1 MKIIFAQGNP
11 GKKYEKTR
19 HNVGFLALD
28 ALSATLDASWH
39 ESSKFNALIAEA
51 TVQVKSGNNDASN
64 GGDKNNGGDENN
76 ASDEK
81 VLLVKPLSFYNDTG
95 PIARALVDF
104 YKIAPAKDLLV
115 IHDELA
121 LPLGTLRL
129 REKGRDAGNNGIKSL
144 NSHLGQGYWRIR
156 VGTWTPLRNERDD
169 TDFVLSALTSDELT
183 LLHEKVYPVIEEFCG
198 DFIRGKGIGKSVK
211 VE

>member
-11 GKKYEKTR
+11 GTRYQNTR

-28 ALSATLDASWH
+28 AFAASLGATWR
-39 ESSKFNALIAEA
+39 ESGKFTSLIAETA
-51 TVQVKSGNNDASN
+51 I
-64 GGDKNNGGDENN
+64 GG
-76 ASDEK
+76 EK

-95 PIARALVDF
+95 LVARALVDF
-104 YKIAPAKDLLV
+104 YKISPATDFLV
-115 IHDELA
+115 LHDELA
-121 LPLGTLRL
+121 LPLGTVRF
-129 REKGRDAGNNGIKSL
+129 RTKGSDAGNNGIKSL

-169 TDFVLSALTSDELT
+169 TDFVLSAFTSDELT
-183 LLHEKVYPVIEEFCG
+183 LLHEKIYPVIEEFCG
-198 DFIRGKGIGKSVK
+198 DFIRGKSIGKSVK